1 VSDCCYLGKEVNPAF
16 QSNSF
21 EPIAIG
27 LGFGVCPK
35 GPIGIPMGDAH
46 GRIYFELW
54 ILNRYPIA
62 IGYRFWIFLIS
73 TESPI

>member
-1 VSDCCYLGKEVNPAF
+1 VEKEVNPAF

-35 GPIGIPMGDAH
+35 GMPMAE
-46 GRIYFELW
+46 F
-54 ILNRYPIA
+54 ILNF
-62 IGYRFWIFLIS
+62 GF
-73 TESPI
+73 